1 MKNNKLS
8 SIKIFAD
15 GANIEEIKKLDAT
28 GIISGYTTNPT
39 LMKAAG
45 ITNYELFCREML
57 EVVSEKPVS
66 FEVFS
71 DEMNEMHAQALK
83 INSWG
88 KNVFVKIPITNTKG
102 ESTNKLVK
110 ELVENGVKVNVTA
123 VFTMKQVEELIPN
136 LVNEIPSNISI
147 FAGRIADTGVDPCP
161 HFRHALDSIRQ
172 LPNCELIWASPREL
186 LNLYQAVD
194 VNCHIIT
201 VTSNLLSKLN
211 LLGYSLEDYSLD
223 TVKMFRNDAISSG
236 YELN

>member
-1 MKNNKLS
+1 MKNTKLN

-15 GANIEEIKKLDAT
+15 GANIEEIKKLDAS

-45 ITNYELFCREML
+45 ITNYESFCREML
-57 EVVSEKPVS
+57 EVVSDKPVS

-71 DEMNEMHAQALK
+71 DEINEMHAQALK
-83 INSWG
+83 IKSWG
-88 KNVFVKIPITNTKG
+88 ENVFVKIPITNTKG

-110 ELVENGVKVNVTA
+110 ELAESGVKVNVTA
-123 VFTMKQVEELIPN
+123 VFTMRQVEELVPN
-136 LVNEIPSNISI
+136 LNKEIPSNISI

-161 HFRHALDSIRQ
+161 HFEHALDKISQ
-172 LPNCELIWASPREL
+172 LPKCELIWASPREL

-223 TVKMFRNDAISSG
+223 TVKMFRNDALSSG
-236 YELN
+236 YQLS